1 MQLELLATAGLLGLL
16 GGPHCV
22 AMCGAPV
29 TGTIRLV
36 RAPAAGA
43 TLAFHAGRAAS
54 YGVAGAVVAAA
65 AEALALAGEHVAALR
80 PLWVLL
86 HAGVLAWGLALLVRG
101 RQPAWAHTLGR
112 AAAARLRPH
121 MHSSRGV
128 LIAGALWVLMPCGL
142 LYSALATASLANG
155 ASTGAAAM
163 LLFALGG
170 AFSLACAPWLLR
182 RLQAWGAGARGER
195 LAGLLLSLLALQ
207 ALWMDLDR
215 QLLIW
220 CAT

>member
-29 TGTIRLV
+29 AGTIRLV
-36 RAPAAGA
+36 REPAAGA
-43 TLAFHAGRAAS
+43 TLVFHAGRAAS

-65 AEALALAGEHVAALR
+65 VQSLALAGEHAALR

-86 HAGVLAWGLALLVRG
+86 HAGILAWGLALLVRG

-121 MHSSRGV
+121 IHSGLGLLV
-128 LIAGALWVLMPCGL
+128 AGALWVLMPCGL
-142 LYSALATASLANG
+142 LYSALAMASLANG
-155 ASTGAAAM
+155 VSTGAAAM
-163 LLFALGG
+163 LLFALGS
-170 AFSLACAPWLLR
+170 AFSLACAPWLLW
-182 RLQAWGAGARGER
+182 RLRAWGGGARGER
-195 LAGLLLSLLALQ
+195 VAGLLLVLLALQ
-207 ALWMDLDR
+207 ALWMDLER
-215 QLLIW
+215 QLLSW
-220 CAT
+220 CST

>member
-29 TGTIRLV
+29 AGTIRLV

-65 AEALALAGEHVAALR
+65 AGALALAGEQVAALR
-80 PLWVLL
+80 PLWVLM

-121 MHSSRGV
+121 LHSSLG
-128 LIAGALWVLMPCGL
+128 LLAAGALWVLMPCGL
-142 LYSALATASLANG
+142 LYSALALASLANG
-155 ASTGAAAM
+155 APVGAAAM
-163 LLFALGG
+163 LLFALGS

-182 RLQAWGAGARGER
+182 RLQAWAGGVRGER

-207 ALWMDLDR
+207 ALWMDVER
-215 QLLIW
+215 QVRIW
-220 CAT
+220 CG